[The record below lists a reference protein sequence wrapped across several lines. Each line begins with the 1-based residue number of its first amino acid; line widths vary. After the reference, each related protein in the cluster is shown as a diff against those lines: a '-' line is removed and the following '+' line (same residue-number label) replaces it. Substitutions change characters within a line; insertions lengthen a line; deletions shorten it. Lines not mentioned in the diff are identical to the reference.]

1 MLHLSLSV
9 LLLSEKLKSIECLD
23 VAEQALVALEIL
35 SRKHSKRILELV
47 GSRSSCVSL

>member
-1 MLHLSLSV
+1 MSY
-9 LLLSEKLKSIECLD
+9 KLKSIECLD

-47 GSRSSCVSL
+47 GPGATCH